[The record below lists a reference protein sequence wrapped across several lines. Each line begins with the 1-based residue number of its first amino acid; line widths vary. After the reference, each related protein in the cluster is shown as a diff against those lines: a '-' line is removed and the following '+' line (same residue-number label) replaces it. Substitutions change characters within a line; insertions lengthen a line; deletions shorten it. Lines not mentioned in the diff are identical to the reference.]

1 MKTEDGIS
9 PLIGTILLVVIT
21 VILIAIISA
30 IVMGITAPSSN
41 KNVLQG
47 EQYITVYQLNND
59 DLVYMLTQENYCNII
74 HVYVDGKVYDVNLNA
89 LENEYHGEYKPYTV
103 SNISNGS
110 HNIRIVGIYRNCDT
124 NCEIEMYNK
133 TLIF

>member
-9 PLIGTILLVVIT
+9 PLIGTILLIVIT

-30 IVMGITAPSSN
+30 VIMGITATSDE
-41 KNVLQG
+41 NVLQG
-47 EQYITVYQLNND
+47 ERYINVYQTNNG
-59 DLVYMLTQENYCNII
+59 DLVYMLTRENFCNIV
-74 HVYVDGKVYDVNLNA
+74 HVYVDGEIYDVNLNA
-89 LENEYHGEYKPYTV
+89 FENEYRGEQYRPYTV

-110 HNIRIVGIYRNCDT
+110 HNIKIVGIYMHWDT
-124 NCEIEMYNK
+124 NREMEMYNK